1 MTYRATGPNS
11 WQVPSVSS
19 VVRRRKSRLGI
30 VVLTA
35 LAAAA
40 LAALVFARHQ
50 RRPPAALPLPPG
62 CPLGETASPGS
73 PGRAALPQAVRRS
86 TTAGVDV
93 SYYQGDIA
101 WPRVYRAG
109 VRFAFI
115 RAYDGTDVFD
125 SKFLANWSG
134 ARDAKLLR
142 GAYQFFRPELSAT
155 DQADLMIKLLRTHGM
170 GELPLVL
177 DVETTGGLSLDAV
190 AHQARLWVE
199 RVRTELK
206 VEPIVYTNFGM
217 WRWRGAAELASQ
229 PLWLAHYTAQCPS
242 VPPPWQRWTFWQ
254 YTDAGRV
261 PGITGPVDLDVFDGT
276 LAELRGRFAR

>member
-11 WQVPSVSS
+11 WQVPGISS
-19 VVRRRKSRLGI
+19 VVRRRRSRLGI
-30 VVLTA
+30 VVLAA

-62 CPLGETASPGS
+62 CPLGG
-73 PGRAALPQAVRRS
+73 RS

-115 RAYDGTDVFD
+115 RAYDGIDVFD

-134 ARDAKLLR
+134 ARDAKVLR
-142 GAYQFFRPELSAT
+142 GAYQFFRPELSAA

-170 GELPLVL
+170 GELPPVL

-199 RVRTELK
+199 RVRSELK
-206 VEPIVYTNFGM
+206 VEPIVYTNYGM
-217 WRWRGAAELASQ
+217 WRWRGAAELGSQ

-242 VPPPWQRWTFWQ
+242 VPSPWRRWAFWQ

-276 LAELRGRFAR
+276 LAELRKRFVR